1 MTFNYDIIG
10 YTALLLNLFS
20 MYTKGEY
27 KLRLFSAIAN
37 FIYIIYGVLIG
48 AMPIAIGCSV
58 AVALHL
64 YRLQNLR
71 KVKNESKNN

>member
-1 MTFNYDIIG
+1 MNFDYDIIG

-37 FIYIIYGVLIG
+37 FIYIIYGYL
-48 AMPIAIGCSV
+48 S
-58 AVALHL
+58 ALCQL
-64 YRLQNLR
+64 L
-71 KVKNESKNN
+71 

>member
-1 MTFNYDIIG
+1 MNFDYDIIG

-58 AVALHL
+58 AVGLHL
-64 YRLQNLR
+64 YRLHNLR
-71 KVKNESKNN
+71 KVEDK